1 MDTLNILY
9 LVGALLIFASI
20 MASTLSARLGIPLL
34 LLFLAVGVLAGE
46 QGILGIEFSQ
56 YNIANFVGQA
66 ALACILLD
74 GGLRTSFKSFR
85 VGLKPAIT
93 LATWGVLATVMVLGV
108 FVTWLLG
115 VDWRVGMLMA
125 AIVGSTDA
133 AAVFSLLRNGGV
145 KLNDR
150 VQATLELESG
160 ANDPLAI
167 LLVTGLIALNVDP
180 AGQTALAFLGLLFQQ
195 LSVGL
200 GMGLLFGYLLSRL
213 LPKVHLAEGMY
224 AILILSAGLSVFAA
238 TNLLGG
244 SGFLAVYLAG
254 ALIGNY
260 KVRSTEHVM
269 RVMDSFAWLS
279 QAVLFVVLGLLVTPS
294 NVINVWHYSVAIA
307 AFMILIARPIAV
319 YTSVKPFKFKDREI
333 GFISWVGLRG
343 AVPITLAILP
353 IMAGIDEAFL
363 LFDIAFGVVVL
374 SLILQ
379 GTTIP
384 IMANLFKVRI
394 PNNKDPKEEHEVWV
408 SDKASITLY
417 EFEVKSGA
425 FAIGRHP
432 MGISRR
438 ISPDEISVFALVRGQ
453 QVIVVEEDTK
463 LKFGDSV
470 WYAMRGNYAS
480 KIAKIFNDTTLDRK
494 AIDDFYGDWLL
505 SPSVKLG
512 DLPFFTGVMTS
523 ESLVEKLKSKPEDP
537 SKSMWQ
543 QTVAEYVKGSLGTAP
558 VSGDTVAINDEWSL
572 VVKEVDDKGKLRTIG
587 LKHQDLAEP
596 A

>member
-1 MDTLNILY
+1 M
-9 LVGALLIFASI
+9 
-20 MASTLSARLGIPLL
+20 
-34 LLFLAVGVLAGE
+34 
-46 QGILGIEFSQ
+46 
-56 YNIANFVGQA
+56 
-66 ALACILLD
+66 
-74 GGLRTSFKSFR
+74 
-85 VGLKPAIT
+85 
-93 LATWGVLATVMVLGV
+93 
-108 FVTWLLG
+108 
-115 VDWRVGMLMA
+115 
-125 AIVGSTDA
+125 
-133 AAVFSLLRNGGV
+133 
-145 KLNDR
+145 
-150 VQATLELESG
+150 
-160 ANDPLAI
+160 
-167 LLVTGLIALNVDP
+167 
-180 AGQTALAFLGLLFQQ
+180 
-195 LSVGL
+195 
-200 GMGLLFGYLLSRL
+200 
-213 LPKVHLAEGMY
+213 
-224 AILILSAGLSVFAA
+224 
-238 TNLLGG
+238 
-244 SGFLAVYLAG
+244 
-254 ALIGNY
+254 
-260 KVRSTEHVM
+260 
-269 RVMDSFAWLS
+269 
-279 QAVLFVVLGLLVTPS
+279 TPS

-432 MGISRR
+432 MGISKR

-453 QVIVVEEDTK
+453 QVMVVEEDTK

-523 ESLVEKLKSKPEDP
+523 DSLVEKLKSKPEDP

-587 LKHQDLAEP
+587 LKQQEVAEP